1 MIGRVME
8 TAALAREDAAIASP
22 LRDTARLE
30 GMYRDLWRIRRF
42 EERSMELFAKG
53 VIKGTAHSCVGQEA
67 IAVGA
72 CAALREDDQIVS
84 HHRGHGHCIA
94 KGADTT
100 RMMAELLGRD
110 TGYGRGLGGSMH
122 IAALDRGVLGANGI
136 VGAGLGIG
144 AGAGLSA
151 QIRGTDQVCVAF
163 FGDGAANEGIF
174 HESMNLAALWK
185 LPLIFLCE
193 NNRYGLSL
201 GVCEAS
207 AVPELS
213 TRAAAYGMPG
223 ETIDGNDALVVEAS
237 VAKAVARARSGGG
250 PSLIEALTYRWG
262 DHSMRTNLPRYRPE
276 AEERHAREAD
286 DPIAR
291 LGGVLQARQ
300 VGAAKLTL
308 LKDEADREIERAIAT
323 AEAAA
328 EPSFDILAGAVTVA
342 HARLAEP
349 ERASER
355 KLSYVEAIREAMDQE
370 MARDERVMLMGEDV
384 GRIGGLFQC
393 SVGLQEKH
401 GRSRVRDTPISESVL
416 VNAAVGAAMTG
427 LRPIVEVQFFDFITH
442 MMDGLVNQAAKLR
455 FMLGGAAAIPLV
467 VRGPQGGGIRL
478 GAQHSQSLET
488 WFAHVPGLV
497 VLAPAT
503 PFDAKGL
510 LISAIR
516 DDNPT
521 VFIEHKLLYT
531 RGREPVPEAPYA
543 IPIGKAAIRRAGD
556 DVTIVAT
563 MAMVEAALAA
573 ARTLAGEGIEAEVID
588 PRTIRPLDSATIVAS
603 VRKTHHCVVAHE
615 GWKTHGF
622 GAEVAALVMEEAFDY
637 LDAPVERVGM
647 PGIPMPYNA
656 NLEKQAMPGAGQV
669 IQAARRA
676 CDLLIAIR
684 AHRNRDR

>member
-1 MIGRVME
+1 MVGNPSATVASMRGDASL
-8 TAALAREDAAIASP
+8 AAAP
-22 LRDTARLE
+22 DTARLE
-30 GMYRDLWRIRRF
+30 TMYRDLWRIRRF
-42 EERSMELFAKG
+42 EERAMELFASG
-53 VIKGTAHSCVGQEA
+53 AIKGTAHSCVGQEA

-72 CAALREDDQIVS
+72 CAALREDDFIVS

-94 KGADTT
+94 KGADTM
-100 RMMAELLGRD
+100 RMMAELLGRE

-163 FGDGAANEGIF
+163 FGDGASNEGIF
-174 HESMNLAALWK
+174 HEAMNLSALWR

-193 NNRYGLSL
+193 NNLYGLSL
-201 GVCEAS
+201 GVAEAS
-207 AVPELS
+207 AMPRLS
-213 TRAAAYGMPG
+213 ARAAAYGVPG
-223 ETIDGNDALVVEAS
+223 ETIDGNDALIVEAS
-237 VAKAVARARSGGG
+237 VAKAVARARNGKG

-276 AEERHAREAD
+276 DEERHAREVD
-286 DPIAR
+286 DPIVR
-291 LGGVLQARQ
+291 LGAVLESRQ
-300 VGAAKLTL
+300 ISPSQLAGLRE
-308 LKDEADREIERAIAT
+308 EADREIVEAIAT

-328 EPSFDILAGAVTVA
+328 EPSFDVLADAVAVA
-342 HARLAEP
+342 HAKPPEP
-349 ERASER
+349 GAAAER

-370 MARDERVMLMGEDV
+370 MARDIRVMLMGEDV
-384 GRIGGLFQC
+384 GRIGGLFAC

-401 GRSRVRDTPISESVL
+401 GRNRVRDTPISENIL
-416 VNAAVGAAMTG
+416 VNAAVGAALTG

-455 FMLGGAAAIPLV
+455 FMLGGGKASIPMV

-497 VLAPAT
+497 VLAPSS

-510 LISAIR
+510 LTSAIR
-516 DDNPT
+516 DDNPV

-531 RGREPVPEAPYA
+531 RGREPVPEEPYA
-543 IPIGKAAIRRAGD
+543 IPIGKAAIRREGR

-563 MAMVEAALAA
+563 LAMVDAAMTA
-573 ARTLAGEGIEAEVID
+573 ARMLASEGIDAEVID
-588 PRTIRPLDSATIVAS
+588 PRTIRPLDTETIVAS

-647 PGIPMPYNA
+647 AGTPMPYNA
-656 NLEKQAMPGAGQV
+656 NLEKQAMPSAAEIV
-669 IQAARRA
+669 AAARRA
-676 CDLLIAIR
+676 CDLLIATR
-684 AHRNRDR
+684 SHRNMR

>member
-1 MIGRVME
+1 MISRVMD
-8 TAALAREDAAIASP
+8 TVALAEQSTPVASQP
-22 LRDTARLE
+22 HSVARLE
-30 GMYRDLWRIRRF
+30 AMYRDLWRIRRF

-72 CAALREDDQIVS
+72 CAALREDDKIVS

-100 RMMAELLGRD
+100 RMMAELLGRE

-151 QIRGTDQVCVAF
+151 QVRGTDQVCVAF
-163 FGDGAANEGIF
+163 FGDGAANEGLF

-185 LPLIFLCE
+185 LPVVFLCE

-201 GVCEAS
+201 GVSEAS
-207 AVPELS
+207 SVAQLS
-213 TRAAAYGMPG
+213 RRAAAYGMPG
-223 ETIDGNDALVVEAS
+223 ETIDGNDALAVEAS
-237 VAKAVARARSGGG
+237 VAKAVVRARGGGG

-276 AEERHAREAD
+276 AEERYAREAE

-291 LGGVLQARQ
+291 LGAVLAARQ
-300 VGAAKLTL
+300 VAVARLAL
-308 LKDEADREIERAIAT
+308 LQDEADHEIVQAIEA

-328 EPSFDILAGAVTVA
+328 EPAFDILAGAVTAA
-342 HARLAEP
+342 HATPAEP
-349 ERASER
+349 AQASDR

-370 MARDERVMLMGEDV
+370 MARDERVVLIGEDV

-401 GRSRVRDTPISESVL
+401 GRLRVRDTPISENIL
-416 VNAAVGAAMTG
+416 VNAGVGAAMTG

-455 FMLGGAAAIPLV
+455 FMLGGAASIPLV

-488 WFAHVPGLV
+488 WFAHIPGLV

-510 LISAIR
+510 LASAIR
-516 DDNPT
+516 DDNPV

-531 RGREPVPEAPYA
+531 RGREPVPEAPYT
-543 IPIGKAAIRRAGD
+543 IPIGKAAIRRAGG

-563 MAMVEAALAA
+563 MAMVEPALAA
-573 ARTLAGEGIEAEVID
+573 ARTLASEGIEAEVID
-588 PRTIRPLDSATIVAS
+588 PRTIRPLDAEAIVAS

-647 PGIPMPYNA
+647 AGIPMPYNA
-656 NLEKQAMPGAGQV
+656 NLEKQAMPSAAEIV
-669 IQAARRA
+669 AAARRA
-676 CDLLIAIR
+676 CGLLVATR
-684 AHRNRDR
+684 AYRNKGR